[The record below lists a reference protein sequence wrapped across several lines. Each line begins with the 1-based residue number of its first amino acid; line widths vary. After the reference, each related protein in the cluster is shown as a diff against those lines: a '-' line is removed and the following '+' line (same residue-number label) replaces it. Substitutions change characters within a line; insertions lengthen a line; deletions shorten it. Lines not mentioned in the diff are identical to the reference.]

1 MTFACL
7 QIETRACK
15 HIGRPLKATSKN
27 KTSRSLHG
35 PFCTGND
42 ANVHALSDALTQA
55 LIVTHFALFCA
66 SITNCAASR
75 HSSGSCA
82 VCVRFTMSATN

>member
-15 HIGRPLKATSKN
+15 HIGRSLKGDPPKEDEPEFT
-27 KTSRSLHG
+27 R
-35 PFCTGND
+35 PFCTRND
-42 ANVHALSDALTQA
+42 ANVQALTQA

-66 SITNCAASR
+66 SITSCAASR

>member
-15 HIGRPLKATSKN
+15 HIGRPLKATYQN
-27 KTSRSLHG
+27 KTSRSLPG

-42 ANVHALSDALTQA
+42 ANVQALTEP
-55 LIVTHFALFCA
+55 
-66 SITNCAASR
+66 
-75 HSSGSCA
+75 
-82 VCVRFTMSATN
+82 